1 MANHKTHYGVRVR
14 STRSTLYFYYEQR
27 IAHTEIFRLLCLSL
41 ALYIVS
47 AIRVVSAVVSI
58 AIARARILSDAYS
71 SNPAFS
77 DCSPPALPLVDLA
90 QTSRV

>member
-58 AIARARILSDAYS
+58 AIARARILVGVTHTAVILPFLTARPLLCLS
-71 SNPAFS
+71 SI
-77 DCSPPALPLVDLA
+77 
-90 QTSRV
+90 